1 MALCSYFLFVLSCKA
16 DEKYPTQR
24 KMEGYAATLGLTL
37 KQVKGWF
44 VEKRRRDKRDNGFML
59 PIRSMKK
66 LAAPRERNAAGIS
79 AARKNPKGQDLLVH
93 NRSKSGAVLYS
104 RYRSTSLVGE
114 NMFSKEKKKMLL
126 PQDLLSPQ
134 YILKK
139 VFRKDGPPLGVEF
152 DTLPSQA
159 FCHCKGILLEA
170 CSLSGYLMLFNDGD
184 YSFDIL
190 ILRFS
195 CESKFCWKPRLS
207 LVLIN

>member
-1 MALCSYFLFVLSCKA
+1 MALCFYFLLVLSCEA

-24 KMEGYAATLGLTL
+24 EMEGYTAALGLTL
-37 KQVKGWF
+37 KQVKRWF
-44 VEKRRRDKRDNGFML
+44 VEKRRRDNGIIL
-59 PIRSMKK
+59 PIHSMKK
-66 LAAPRERNAAGIS
+66 LAAPKERNAAGIS
-79 AARKNPKGQDLLVH
+79 AARKNPKEQDLLVH
-93 NRSKSGAVLYS
+93 NGSKSGAVLYS
-104 RYRSTSLVGE
+104 RYKSRSLVSE
-114 NMFSKEKKKMLL
+114 NRFGKKKKKMLL